1 MTDTKTALL
10 RSAERAARTK
20 GFDGFSYADL
30 AADVGIR
37 KASIHHH
44 FPAKADL
51 TLAVMQRY
59 HVAFVETCDR
69 IDAAH
74 TTGGARLNALIAAYR
89 SALGNGEMVCLC
101 VAFSIS
107 RDHITTDVRAA
118 MGDFRQM
125 MLEWLTATFTRGN
138 GDGTIAQVADP
149 AAEARAALA
158 LLEGAQL
165 AARTQADPAAFDAA
179 LALMSSR
186 LG

>member
-10 RSAERAARTK
+10 RSAEHAVRTK

-51 TLAVMQRY
+51 SLAVMQQY
-59 HVAFVETCDR
+59 HDR
-69 IDAAH
+69 FEALCAQIDATPAS
-74 TTGGARLNALIAAYR
+74 GAARLRAMADQYR
-89 SALGNGEMVCLC
+89 AALGGGDTLCLC

-107 RDHITTDVRAA
+107 ADRVRVDVRAA
-118 MGDFRQM
+118 MAAFRAM
-125 MLEWLTATFTRGN
+125 MVDWLTAAFARGRD
-138 GDGTIAQVADP
+138 DGTIAQVSHPREDAT
-149 AAEARAALA
+149 AMLA

-165 AARTQADPAAFDAA
+165 AARAQRDPTRFDAA
-179 LALMSSR
+179 LRPLLAR